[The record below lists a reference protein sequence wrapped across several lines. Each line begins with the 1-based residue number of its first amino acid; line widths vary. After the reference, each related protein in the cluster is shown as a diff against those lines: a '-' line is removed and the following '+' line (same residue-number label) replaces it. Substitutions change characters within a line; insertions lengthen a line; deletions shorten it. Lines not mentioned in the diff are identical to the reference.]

1 MEVIA
6 NGDIGD
12 EYGRRGGRPRI
23 NIAKGP
29 ITAVL
34 GKVRNGEK
42 VTWVVTG
49 WDERG
54 PPLRKPRSD
63 TPGRDQGLPGATLSE
78 TTPPVTEREQNKA
91 SVDSKPPVTQKDKG
105 ESTAPNGRTYF
116 LPDGTSVVEFFEMA
130 NKSTSF
136 HEFGH
141 HVFNKMVEFCDLE
154 GVDPQLA
161 EDVKTILKEA
171 GVSREAFDAD
181 TDGAKTKV
189 HEFFARGFETYL
201 SEG

>member
-1 MEVIA
+1 M
-6 NGDIGD
+6 
-12 EYGRRGGRPRI
+12 
-23 NIAKGP
+23 
-29 ITAVL
+29 L
-34 GKVRNGEK
+34 F
-42 VTWVVTG
+42 
-49 WDERG
+49 
-54 PPLRKPRSD
+54 RS
-63 TPGRDQGLPGATLSE
+63 
-78 TTPPVTEREQNKA
+78 
-91 SVDSKPPVTQKDKG
+91 
-105 ESTAPNGRTYF
+105 
-116 LPDGTSVVEFFEMA
+116 A

-141 HVFNKMVEFCDLE
+141 HVFNKMVEFSDLE

-201 SEG
+201 SEGKAPTARLRGAFRRIRNWMIEVYNDTAKALGIKLSDEMRGVYDRLFASDGAFGDIYGAEDVKAGTNDPAKTQGDAQPRPKTATTKTRGGVEVERKVRDTSNDTRKIGRAHV